1 MSQIYRT
8 LSAIISFICL
18 HWNKISLLKY
28 LDVSFVWS
36 IHIILEHMH
45 MYGNCALQKAPIE
58 LWQQLK
64 VRKTTHA
71 GQQVQ
76 GRRTSTTHI
85 DDIFRCHQHFLVI
98 TVILMTVCSELAQ
111 RVADFTAERFYMVI
125 FYRRTPFC
133 PIAGSFWQISERRKL
148 PFGTRWVM
156 KQLLRRPPPTSRR
169 GKSLFGVSRFDVRDL
184 RVLCPFYLINI

>member
-1 MSQIYRT
+1 M
-8 LSAIISFICL
+8 ISFICL

-28 LDVSFVWS
+28 LDVSFIWS

-45 MYGNCALQKAPIE
+45 MYGNCALQKAPVE

-85 DDIFRCHQHFLVI
+85 DDISRCHQHFLVI

-125 FYRRTPFC
+125 FYRRTPSY
-133 PIAGSFWQISERRKL
+133 PIAGTFLTNLRTQEVTIRNPLGDETAYEKAPTYLPPRKITLRCIPFWR
-148 PFGTRWVM
+148 
-156 KQLLRRPPPTSRR
+156 
-169 GKSLFGVSRFDVRDL
+169 
-184 RVLCPFYLINI
+184 